1 MGAVTTDN
9 SGNLEIK
16 YDKEDFQE
24 LFFDK
29 KPDTY
34 LEIKNPEGEVIHST
48 EDKVRYG
55 ASETEEFNIK
65 ISKNKME
72 KLKKGV
78 K

>member
-1 MGAVTTDN
+1 
-9 SGNLEIK
+9 
-16 YDKEDFQE
+16 
-24 LFFDK
+24 
-29 KPDTY
+29 
-34 LEIKNPEGEVIHST
+34 VIHSI
-48 EDKVRYG
+48 EDKARYS